1 MFLLVRPAETS
12 SSFYPKYL
20 NTKAKTQARKS
31 TDFKLKGL
39 EDCVDLYEGH
49 PALTKSC
56 MWCCALVILAFV
68 ELREEDLGEPEAC
81 KTQS

>member
-20 NTKAKTQARKS
+20 NTKAKKQARKS

-39 EDCVDLYEGH
+39 EDCVDLYEEH

-56 MWCCALVILAFV
+56 MWCCALG
-68 ELREEDLGEPEAC
+68 ELREEDRGEPEAC
-81 KTQS
+81 KTLS